1 MKLLYI
7 LRHGK
12 ASGSAPDGGDSDR
25 SLVAEGIRD
34 AGRVGAECARR
45 GWHPARA
52 LVSPAQR
59 ATMTYDFFDHA
70 FRAGGG
76 PPIIATEES
85 ALYLATPEDLHEQ
98 LALLDPGVPSALI
111 VGHNPG
117 VHALTFAL
125 AGPHL
130 VPPFERLT
138 LDFPTATLVA
148 LRCATDD
155 WGDIA
160 PQNTEIEGVIFA
172 RDLA

>member
-85 ALYLATPEDLHEQ
+85 ALYLASPEDLHEQ
-98 LALLDPGVPSALI
+98 LALLDADIPSALI

-117 VHALTFAL
+117 VHTLTFGL
-125 AGPHL
+125 AAPLLVGP
-130 VPPFERLT
+130 FARLAR
-138 LDFPTATLVA
+138 DFPTATLVA

-155 WGDIA
+155 WDRIL
-160 PQNTEIEGVIFA
+160 PRKIQIEGVIFA